1 MAKTIQLTE
10 HEVQNLI
17 IEIYNEITDKN
28 FILNN
33 TNKVKRNY
41 EKTGVVE
48 QAYIDDGMMYLD
60 QNQSMEANMKEVN
73 RLQKI
78 WKLL

>member
-33 TNKVKRNY
+33 TNKVKS
-41 EKTGVVE
+41 KHLFG
-48 QAYIDDGMMYLD
+48 LPF
-60 QNQSMEANMKEVN
+60 
-73 RLQKI
+73 
-78 WKLL
+78 